1 MDFSTL
7 CRTCL
12 GTTALRPLFASNA
25 DHKRHATTVFITT
38 GIKVELNDGLPQQMC
53 TTCFDF
59 INSSLTFR
67 RQCKNSEDKLLQL
80 NQSNKETLPNSNKIG
95 DCDTEGLNSILKTE
109 LKYEFEVPDEIET
122 VNWEDSVG
130 ENDAPLGCFKNK
142 DNCDVLDL
150 QLNQSNKET
159 LANSKKIDDCDTE
172 DFKCNILKTELK
184 YEFDVPE
191 EMESVKCEDSLGE
204 NDAPLGC
211 FKSKDNEE
219 KNCDVLNVKAIGNTK
234 GDKKRKVQ
242 RVSCTICGKDLSV
255 RSVRAH
261 VTARH
266 PAAAGLRCGVH
277 GSKFTMTVTLYTI
290 YSLRL
295 QYCALEHGSKE
306 ALATHTA
313 LCPLKK
319 KRRVSDSGKELVS
332 CDVCH
337 KPMQRNS
344 LRAHQAVKHKGL
356 GPVCEHCGR
365 GFGNKLRLSEHL
377 RAKHGYDK
385 LQCSHC
391 EFKSSSRAA
400 LENHERRHRGEKP
413 FICETCGAKFHAA
426 YLLAQ
431 HRHSHRTEKRI
442 KCGLCGAAF
451 KATNSL
457 HAHRAARHGARRHR
471 CPLCARAYSC
481 RHYAV
486 KHLRTVHGF
495 KGTVPPLQVDPAPT

>member
-1 MDFSTL
+1 MSLIKHNIQHNSNGTMDYSTV

-12 GTTALRPLFASNA
+12 GKTALRPIFASNA
-25 DHKRHATTVFITT
+25 DYRRHASAVFITT
-38 GIKVELNDGLPQQMC
+38 GIKVEINDGLPQQMC
-53 TTCFDF
+53 TTCINY
-59 INSSLTFR
+59 INSSLKFR
-67 RQCKNSEDKLLQL
+67 RQCKNSENRLLQL
-80 NQSNKETLPNSNKIG
+80 NQSN
-95 DCDTEGLNSILKTE
+95 D
-109 LKYEFEVPDEIET
+109 
-122 VNWEDSVG
+122 
-130 ENDAPLGCFKNK
+130 
-142 DNCDVLDL
+142 
-150 QLNQSNKET
+150 SNKET
-159 LANSKKIDDCDTE
+159 LTNSNKIDDCDTE
-172 DFKCNILKTELK
+172 DLKCNILKTELK
-184 YEFDVPE
+184 YEFELPDE
-191 EMESVKCEDSLGE
+191 LETVKCEDSVGG
-204 NDAPLGC
+204 NGTPLGC
-211 FKSKDNEE
+211 FKTKNNEE
-219 KNCDVLNVKAIGNTK
+219 KGCDVLEDVKVIGNTK
-234 GDKKRKVQ
+234 CVKKSKVQ

-255 RSVRAH
+255 RSIRAH
-261 VTARH
+261 VATRH
-266 PAAAGLRCGVH
+266 AGLRCG
-277 GSKFTMTVTLYTI
+277 
-290 YSLRL
+290 
-295 QYCALEHGSKE
+295 YCKLEHGSKE
-306 ALATHTA
+306 ALATHA
-313 LCPLKK
+313 AQCPLKK

-337 KPMQRNS
+337 KRMQRNS

-365 GFGNKLRLSEHL
+365 RFGNKLRLSEHL

-413 FICETCGAKFHAA
+413 FVCETCGAKFHAA

-457 HAHRAARHGARRHR
+457 HAHRAARHGARCHR

-486 KHLRTVHGF
+486 KHLRAVHGF